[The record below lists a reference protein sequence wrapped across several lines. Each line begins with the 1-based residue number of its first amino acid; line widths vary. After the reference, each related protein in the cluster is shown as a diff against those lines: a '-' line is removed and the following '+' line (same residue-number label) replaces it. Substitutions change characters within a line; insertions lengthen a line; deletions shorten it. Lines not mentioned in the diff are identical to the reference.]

1 MTKHQ
6 QPPVAR
12 QRAEEARS
20 GPALDYAGYLRLGE
34 VLSLQRPLSS
44 PEHPDEFHFIV
55 THQSIELWFAL
66 LAREL
71 RAARRALTDGSWT
84 EAATIM
90 RKAVTVV
97 AAVRAQMETLRRMP
111 AASFL
116 AFRPFLGTASG
127 LQSAQFRVLEVLSG
141 LRDEEHLALLRGR
154 GGRLPHGV
162 AEELRQPSLAEAHRD
177 AFTRAGV
184 TDWAR
189 LYAGRD
195 GTEEMRA
202 LCEALVEYDEAWV
215 QWRMEHV
222 MLVQRM
228 MGGSVRGTAGTTSE
242 YLNRTLSHRFFPY
255 LWEAR
260 SEMALFADGCPKAG
274 SHAR

>member
-1 MTKHQ
+1 MTDHRQ
-6 QPPVAR
+6 APPAQAR
-12 QRAEEARS
+12 ADETPVQ
-20 GPALDYAGYLRLGE
+20 GPLDYADYLRLGE

-71 RAARRALTDGSWT
+71 RTARAALTAGAWT
-84 EAATIM
+84 GAAAVM

-141 LRDEEHLALLRGR
+141 LRDDKHLALLRGP
-154 GGRLPHGV
+154 GGRLPAGV
-162 AEELRQPSLAEAHRD
+162 AEELEQPSLAEVHQD

-184 TDWAR
+184 GDWAR
-189 LYAGRD
+189 LYSGQD
-195 GTEEMRA
+195 GTDEMRA

-222 MLVQRM
+222 LLVQRM
-228 MGGSVRGTAGTTSE
+228 MGGTVRGTAGTTSE
-242 YLNRTLSHRFFPY
+242 YLSRTLGHRFFPY

-260 SEMALFADGCPKAG
+260 SEMALFADGYPTAG